1 MRMKT
6 TILYAIVINP
16 VIGYCD
22 SNLPFSIGLKKDT
35 DQARIF
41 FRMQMQYR
49 FAVIFSPP
57 SRTSNQFLPA
67 CIHVAF
73 LYVLRGVHRGE
84 DGGVVQYW
92 AQYVGRFDLG
102 HLV

>member
-41 FRMQMQYR
+41 FSDAD
-49 FAVIFSPP
+49 AVQICGNIQS
-57 SRTSNQFLPA
+57 TQ
-67 CIHVAF
+67 
-73 LYVLRGVHRGE
+73 
-84 DGGVVQYW
+84 
-92 AQYVGRFDLG
+92 
-102 HLV
+102 